1 MRILVYLAHPAQY
14 HFIKNPMAQWKANGH
29 EVKVLIKTK
38 DILENLLKSDGI
50 PYTNIEEHVRKQSKL
65 SILKASLQ
73 RTFQIWKIARPF
85 HPDILISTSASIAQ
99 TGWLLRKP
107 AITVLEDDIDV
118 IPNLAKLAYP
128 FTRSIVVPDVCK
140 VGKWETKKIAYLGYM
155 KLAYLHPKRFV
166 PSQDVVAKY
175 GLNKKYILIRLAQLA
190 AHHDIGIKGL
200 SYTIVNKIIQIAEE
214 RGYSVY
220 ISSEKMLDDALQKYQ
235 LKIDNRD
242 IHHLMAYASL
252 LVSDSQSM
260 SVEAAM
266 LGTPS
271 LRYSDFSGRISVLEE
286 LEKKYNLT
294 FGIPTDSGEKLTT
307 MAQEILSMENPK
319 KIFQARRQV
328 MLDDK
333 IDVTAFFTWFIEEY
347 PNSRDIMK
355 HTPDYQNRFK

>member
-1 MRILVYLAHPAQY
+1 MKVLIYLAHPAQY
-14 HFIKNPMAQWKANGH
+14 HFFKNPMKLWQEKGH

-38 DILENLLKSDGI
+38 DILENLLTSDGI
-50 PYTNIEEHVRKQSKL
+50 PYTNIEEHVRKQSKV
-65 SILKASLQ
+65 SILSASLQ
-73 RTFQIWKIARPF
+73 RTLQIWKIARRF
-85 HPDILISTSASIAQ
+85 HPDVLISTSASIAQ
-99 TGWLLRKP
+99 TGWLMRKP

-118 IPNLAKLAYP
+118 IPNLARLAYP
-128 FTRSIVVPDVCK
+128 FTRSIVVPAVCK
-140 VGKWETKKIAYLGYM
+140 VGKWEHKKIGYQGYM

-166 PSQDVVAKY
+166 PSREVVAGY
-175 GLNKKYILIRLAQLA
+175 GLNQKFILIRLAQLT

-200 SYTIVNKIIQIAEE
+200 SHNVLDKIIQMAEE
-214 RGYSVY
+214 RGYCVY
-220 ISSEKMLDDALQKYQ
+220 ISSEKTLDDSLQKYQ

-242 IHHLMAYASL
+242 IHHLMAFASL

-286 LEKKYNLT
+286 LEQKYHLT
-294 FGIPTDSGEKLTT
+294 FGIPTNSAERLIAK
-307 MAQEILSMENPK
+307 AQEILSMENPK
-319 KIFQARRQV
+319 ETFQIRRQK

-333 IDVTAFFTWFIEEY
+333 IDVTAFITWFVEDY
-347 PNSRDIMK
+347 PKSHDIMR